1 MPGNRCKRPV
11 SIEDIDNFPILL
23 ISIDA
28 KLRGRKFGNGGKLTV
43 PQRWFLGGEKFDHR
57 CVDS

>member
-28 KLRGRKFGNGGKLTV
+28 KLRGRKFGNGGKL
-43 PQRWFLGGEKFDHR
+43 PSRKGGFWVAR
-57 CVDS
+57 NLTIAA